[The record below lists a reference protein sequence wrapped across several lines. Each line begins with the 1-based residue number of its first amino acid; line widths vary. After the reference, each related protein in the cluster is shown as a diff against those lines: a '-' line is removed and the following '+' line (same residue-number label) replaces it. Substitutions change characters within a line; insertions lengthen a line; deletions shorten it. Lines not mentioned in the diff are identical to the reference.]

1 MSKTKKS
8 KVKLPSMVDIMA
20 QIKKSQE
27 AKAERSKGDAKILFD
42 ALQKTKV
49 VSVNVDF
56 DGCGDSGQISSIEYY
71 GGDLH
76 SSHKPL
82 SQPEGKIKGSKLPAG
97 HVWNDKTRDL
107 EELPEREATFNE
119 LVEQICYD
127 RLGAHHAGW
136 EINEGSYGTF
146 TFDVVNR
153 KINLEFNERVETIRS
168 SSESF

>member
-42 ALQKTKV
+42 ALEDTNV
-49 VSVNVDF
+49 VSIQVDF
-56 DGCGDSGQISSIEYY
+56 DGCGDSGQINSIEYY
-71 GGDLH
+71 DHRDKGL
-76 SSHKPL
+76 
-82 SQPEGKIKGSKLPAG
+82 PEPKGKVKGSLLPAG
-97 HVWNDKTRDL
+97 HHWNSKTNNL

-127 RLGAHHAGW
+127 RLGAHHGGW

-146 TFDVVNR
+146 SFDVLNR
-153 KINLEFNERVETIRS
+153 KINLEFNERVESIRS